1 MLGGDAKTGKHQ
13 IFFAQGSTFPLMP
26 EDYRGLGLEYFGS
39 AHLTSSLERFKPMVR
54 TLIGNHEVA
63 KWTLWIIE
71 REIPE
76 AEKQAHQIA
85 TKLNTALRQYQHK
98 LELLMELRKLAYK
111 LRAAGL
117 SRAEIR
123 INLLGEKYR
132 PNTLTISLDHLR
144 KGQKTVILSQDPQI
158 ASKLKQKIE
167 RKYQEDLGVL
177 LVKTKQMIN

>member
-13 IFFAQGSTFPLMP
+13 IFFAQGSTFPLVS

-39 AHLTSSLERFKPMVR
+39 AHLTSSLKHFKPAVR

-85 TKLNTALRQYQHK
+85 TELSTALMQYQHR
-98 LELLMELRKLAYK
+98 LELLTELRKLAYK

-123 INLLGEKYR
+123 ICLLGEKYR

-144 KGQKTVILSQDPQI
+144 KRQRTVILSPQTEL
-158 ASKLKQKIE
+158 AQKLKKEIE
-167 RKYQEDLGVL
+167 RKYQENLKLFAPDYP
-177 LVKTKQMIN
+177 

>member
-1 MLGGDAKTGKHQ
+1 MLGGNAKTGKHQ

-26 EDYRGLGLEYFGS
+26 EDYGELGMEYFGS
-39 AHLTSSLERFKPMVR
+39 AHLTSSLKHFKPTVR

-85 TKLNTALRQYQHK
+85 AELNTALMQYQHR

-111 LRAAGL
+111 LRVAGL

-144 KGQKTVILSQDPQI
+144 KGQRTVILSPHIELSQ
-158 ASKLKQKIE
+158 KLKEEIE
-167 RKYQEDLGVL
+167 RKYREKHRAVHDRRLP
-177 LVKTKQMIN
+177 